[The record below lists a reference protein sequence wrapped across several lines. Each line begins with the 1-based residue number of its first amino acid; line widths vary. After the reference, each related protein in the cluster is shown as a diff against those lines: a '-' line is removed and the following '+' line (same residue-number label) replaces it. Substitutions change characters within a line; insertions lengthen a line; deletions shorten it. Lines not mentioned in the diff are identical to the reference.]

1 MGTWLCGALVTAL
14 ACGTAASAKVRSAND
29 VGFSLASSVRID
41 RDARSIYTLIA
52 KPARWWSREHS
63 YSGDAANLSMNP
75 RAGGCFCE
83 RLPGADGSAGSVEHA
98 RVILADPYKRLRL
111 SGALGPLQADAVIG
125 TLEFTLTPAD
135 KGVEVTIS
143 YVAAGSMRTD
153 PRQIAPVVD
162 RVLAEQLA
170 RLKRVA
176 GQGG

>member
-1 MGTWLCGALVTAL
+1 MRTWLCAALVTAL
-14 ACGTAASAKVRSAND
+14 AWGSSAPAEVRSANE
-29 VGFSLASSVRID
+29 VGFSVASGVRID
-41 RDARSIYTLIA
+41 RDARSIYTLIV

>member
-1 MGTWLCGALVTAL
+1 MRTWLCGALVTAL

-63 YSGDAANLSMNP
+63 YSGDTANLSMNP

-143 YVAAGSMRTD
+143 YIAAGSMRTD

>member
-63 YSGDAANLSMNP
+63 YSGDTANLSMNP

-162 RVLAEQLA
+162 RVLVEQLA
-170 RLKRVA
+170 SLKRVA
-176 GQGG
+176 EQGG

>member
-1 MGTWLCGALVTAL
+1 MRTWLCAALVTAL
-14 ACGTAASAKVRSAND
+14 AWGSSAPAEVRSANE
-29 VGFSLASSVRID
+29 VGFSVASGVRID
-41 RDARSIYTLIA
+41 RDARSIYTLIV

-63 YSGDAANLSMNP
+63 YSGDTANLSMNP

-125 TLEFTLTPAD
+125 TLEFTLTPAH

>member
-1 MGTWLCGALVTAL
+1 MRTWLCGALVTAL

-29 VGFSLASSVRID
+29 VGFSVASSVRID

-63 YSGDAANLSMNP
+63 YSGDTANLSMNP

-143 YVAAGSMRTD
+143 YIAAGSMRTG

-170 RLKRVA
+170 SLKRVA
-176 GQGG
+176 EQGV

>member
-1 MGTWLCGALVTAL
+1 MRTWLCAALVTAL
-14 ACGTAASAKVRSAND
+14 AWGSSAPAEVRSANE
-29 VGFSLASSVRID
+29 VGFSVASGVRID
-41 RDARSIYTLIA
+41 RDARSIYTLIV

-63 YSGDAANLSMNP
+63 YSGDAANLSMDP

-83 RLPGADGSAGSVEHA
+83 RLPGADGRPGGVEHA
-98 RVILADPYKRLRL
+98 RIILAEPYKRLRL

-143 YVAAGSMRTD
+143 YIAAGSMRTD
-153 PRQIAPVVD
+153 PRQIAPLVD

-176 GQGG
+176 EQGG